1 MPRSY
6 SAYSKQRKAI
16 MQQVNRLEKRG
27 YIVKERY
34 HLPTVKEL
42 KAMTAKEQA
51 SVMRRAKTYTTER
64 VRETAKMPVSETTK
78 TGKTKQVTL
87 TYEKAR
93 KRERSKSAKAGA
105 ETKRKKKEYQRKKEI
120 AEEKYKAVADYD
132 YDTMGDIA
140 DYEEPSHYEYTDY
153 ESDEEHY
160 EIDEDTGEVIG
171 EAKPEVDEAFE
182 RWAQEFIESAPLND
196 RYNAEA
202 YVDALRQGDVPEG
215 VNGYDEWLES
225 IGEEPS
231 SEDYLGGILD
241 TLDQVNPSVA
251 DYLRGEADKYRGA
264 NPNAFE
270 QRFREKEGNLP
281 VINDILGSP
290 RSGGADY
297 GVNYGAI
304 TDLMK
309 IITGKTTLSGAQ
321 MRAIGKALEQDENE

>member
-1 MPRSY
+1 MLRSY

-42 KAMTAKEQA
+42 RAMTAKEQA
-51 SVMRRAKTYTTER
+51 NVMRRAKSYTTER

-120 AEEKYKAVADYD
+120 AEEKYKDIADYD

-140 DYEEPSHYEYTDY
+140 DYEEPSHYEYRDY
-153 ESDEEHY
+153 ES
-160 EIDEDTGEVIG
+160 DTGEVIG
-171 EAKPEVDEAFE
+171 EVKPKVDEDFE
-182 RWAQEFIESAPLND
+182 RWAQEFIESAPLDD

-231 SEDYLGGILD
+231 AEDVFNDKLSSLAETSPKTADWLWDLFRREQTKYGIDEVNKRLARWDGDIPDFDKTYSGND
-241 TLDQVNPSVA
+241 T
-251 DYLRGEADKYRGA
+251 GA
-264 NPNAFE
+264 NF
-270 QRFREKEGNLP
+270 GN
-281 VINDILGSP
+281 IAKMA
-290 RSGGADY
+290 R
-297 GVNYGAI
+297 
-304 TDLMK
+304 
-309 IITGKTTLSGAQ
+309 IITGKSLSGSQARRLMQ
-321 MRAIGKALEQDENE
+321 AIENDEYD